1 MEFISPLAQQY
12 AEQHSSP
19 TNELLQEIYAF
30 TLAHHTEPHMISG
43 PIQGNFLSMISKM
56 IQPKRILEIGT
67 FTGYSALCLAEG
79 LSTNGML
86 HTIETRDTDVKIAQ
100 SFFDKSLF
108 KNNIKLHHGDAHA
121 LITTLNEDWDL
132 VFVDAEKTGYV
143 QYFDTLIERVKS
155 GTILLFDN
163 VLFHGEVLHEQ
174 IKGKSA
180 QAINAFNQHI
190 KNNHQIDYVML
201 TVRDGISI
209 IRKK

>member
-12 AEQHSSP
+12 AEQHSSS

-30 TLAHHTEPHMISG
+30 TLAHHSEPHMISG
-43 PIQGNFLSMISKM
+43 PVQGNFLSMMSRM

-79 LSTNGML
+79 LSSNGTL
-86 HTIETRDTDVKIAQ
+86 HTIETREADVKIAQ
-100 SFFDKSLF
+100 SFFEKSIF
-108 KNNIKLHHGDAHA
+108 KNKIKLHHGDAHE

-143 QYFDTLIERVKS
+143 HYFDTLIERVKS

-180 QAINAFNQHI
+180 QAINTFNQHI